1 MMGRTEDCL
10 YLNIFTKNLVKRNNY
25 EQVLK
30 HEIDYFKS
38 MTRKN
43 VAICL
48 KGMVSTYAGSRQ
60 QAVSLPLRPVIVFLP
75 GVENEGQPRSVLLG

>member
-1 MMGRTEDCL
+1 MKLIKFM
-10 YLNIFTKNLVKRNNY
+10 
-25 EQVLK
+25 
-30 HEIDYFKS
+30 
-38 MTRKN
+38 RKN

-75 GVENEGQPRSVLLG
+75 GVENEGQPRSVLSG